1 MAQVL
6 SQDEVDALL
15 NAVNDGDS
23 SSGGSSGGNSD
34 SGGGSS
40 SDDNDENIQT
50 YDLTNQDRVIRGR
63 MPILEIIYERFI
75 RSFRVS
81 LSNSLRKISTI
92 SIISTDLLKFGEFVN
107 TLPIPSCM
115 CIMRFNELRG
125 PALLVFESKL
135 SYAIIDSYFGGTDR
149 PFTKIEGKEFT
160 MIELSFMR
168 KIMDMAINDLEE
180 AWAPVHRIDAQYL
193 RTEINPQFV
202 GVVPPSDVIIATTLE
217 VEFES
222 ASGTIMIIVPYS
234 TIEPIKQKL
243 SSSFQTDNEM
253 ADSIWTQA
261 MNEHVKNTNATIVVR
276 LGEAEMTLGD
286 LLTLE
291 LGDIIPL
298 NQDASGEVN
307 VAIEGVDKM
316 KCLMG
321 TYKGNRAVQ
330 ITQINKVETYEAN
343 ELE

>member
-15 NAVNDGDS
+15 NAVNDDGDT
-23 SSGGSSGGNSD
+23 
-34 SGGGSS
+34 GGGELGG
-40 SDDNDENIQT
+40 DGGDGEADENDANIQP

-75 RSFRVS
+75 RQFRVS

-92 SIISTDLLKFGEFVN
+92 SMISTDLLKFGEFVN

-125 PALLVFESKL
+125 PALIVFESKL
-135 SYAIIDSYFGGTDR
+135 AYAIIDSYFGGTDR

-160 MIELSFMR
+160 SIELSFMR
-168 KIMDMAINDLEE
+168 RVMDMAISDLED
-180 AWAPVHRIDAQYL
+180 AWAPVHKIDAQYS

-202 GVVPPSDVIIATTLE
+202 GVVPPSDVIITTTFE

-222 ASGTIMIIVPYS
+222 ASGTIMVVIPYS

-243 SSSFQTDNEM
+243 SSSFQADN
-253 ADSIWTQA
+253 DVIDTLWTRSMQG
-261 MNEHVKNTNATIVVR
+261 HVQDAEATAIVK
-276 LGEAEMTLGD
+276 LGETEMTIGD
-286 LLTLE
+286 LIGLQV
-291 LGDIIPL
+291 GDIIPL
-298 NQDASGEVN
+298 SQEVSGELDLE
-307 VAIEGVDKM
+307 IEDAKKM
-316 KCLMG
+316 KCLIG
-321 TYKGNRAVQ
+321 VYKGNRAVQ
-330 ITQINKVETYEAN
+330 ISRRIR
-343 ELE
+343 

>member
-23 SSGGSSGGNSD
+23 DDFLGSDGGD
-34 SGGGSS
+34 FDDDD
-40 SDDNDENIQT
+40 SDDNIQP

-92 SIISTDLLKFGEFVN
+92 SMISTDLLKFGEFVN

-135 SYAIIDSYFGGTDR
+135 AYAIIDSYFGGTDR

-160 MIELSFMR
+160 AIELSFM
-168 KIMDMAINDLEE
+168 KKVMDMAISDLEE
-180 AWAPVHRIDAQYL
+180 AWAPVHRIDAQFI

-222 ASGTIMIIVPYS
+222 ASGTIMIVVPYS

-243 SSSFQTDNEM
+243 SSSYQTDNDM

-261 MNEHVKNTNATIVVR
+261 MNEHIKHAQATIVVK
-276 LGEAEMTLGD
+276 LGEASMTVGD

-291 LGDIIPL
+291 KGDIIPL
-298 NQDASGEVN
+298 NQEASGEVTAE
-307 VAIEGVDKM
+307 VQGVDKM
-316 KCLMG
+316 KCLIG

-330 ITQINKVETYEAN
+330 ITHVDKTPKGSIQFKHED
-343 ELE
+343 

>member
-15 NAVNDGDS
+15 NAVNDDGDEDTDT
-23 SSGGSSGGNSD
+23 SSGDDVFSELDDSD
-34 SGGGSS
+34 A
-40 SDDNDENIQT
+40 NIQP

-75 RSFRVS
+75 RQFRVS

-92 SIISTDLLKFGEFVN
+92 SMISTDLLKFGEFVN

-125 PALLVFESKL
+125 PALIVFESKL
-135 SYAIIDSYFGGTDR
+135 AYAIIDSYFGGTDR

-160 MIELSFMR
+160 SIELSFMR
-168 KIMDMAINDLEE
+168 RVMDMAINDLEE
-180 AWAPVHRIDAQYL
+180 AWAPVHRIDAQYV

-202 GVVPPSDVIIATTLE
+202 GVVPPSDVIITTTFE

-222 ASGTIMIIVPYS
+222 ASGTIMVVIPYS

-243 SSSFQTDNEM
+243 SSSFQADN
-253 ADSIWTQA
+253 DVVDTLWTRSMQD
-261 MNEHVKNTNATIVVR
+261 HVQHAEAIAIVK
-276 LGEAEMTLGD
+276 LGETEMSIGD
-286 LLTLE
+286 LISLQP
-291 LGDIIPL
+291 GDIIPL
-298 NQDASGEVN
+298 GQEVSGELDLE
-307 VAIEGVDKM
+307 IEDAKKM
-316 KCLMG
+316 KCLIG
-321 TYKGNRAVQ
+321 IYKGNRAVQ
-330 ITQINKVETYEAN
+330 ITRRIT
-343 ELE
+343 

>member
-15 NAVNDGDS
+15 SAVNDGGSDS
-23 SSGGSSGGNSD
+23 ISLGGSD
-34 SGGGSS
+34 STGSNN
-40 SDDNDENIQT
+40 DDSDENIQP

-115 CIMRFNELRG
+115 CIMRYNELRG
-125 PALLVFESKL
+125 PALFVFESKL

-160 MIELSFMR
+160 PIELHFMR
-168 KIMDMAINDLEE
+168 KVMDMAINDLEE
-180 AWAPVHRIDAQYL
+180 AWAPVHRIDAQFL

-222 ASGTIMIIVPYS
+222 ASGTIMIVVPYS

-261 MNEHVKNTNATIVVR
+261 INEHIKNANAEMIVR

-291 LGDIIPL
+291 PGDIIPL
-298 NQDASGEVN
+298 NQDASGEVT

-316 KCLMG
+316 KCVMG
-321 TYKGNRAVQ
+321 THKGNRAVQ
-330 ITQINKVETYEAN
+330 ITKINEPVYYEN
-343 ELE
+343 QDD

>member
-15 NAVNDGDS
+15 NAVNDGDADDLLDE
-23 SSGGSSGGNSD
+23 GGAGGFGAD
-34 SGGGSS
+34 EE
-40 SDDNDENIQT
+40 DDNIQT

-92 SIISTDLLKFGEFVN
+92 SMISTDLLKFGEFVN

-135 SYAIIDSYFGGTDR
+135 AYAIIDSYFGGTDR

-160 MIELSFMR
+160 QIELSFM
-168 KIMDMAINDLEE
+168 KKVMDMAISDLEE
-180 AWAPVHRIDAQYL
+180 SWAPVHRIDAQYL

-222 ASGTIMIIVPYS
+222 ASGTIMIVVPYS

-243 SSSFQTDNEM
+243 SSSFQTDNDM

-261 MNEHVKNTNATIVVR
+261 MNEHIKDARATLVVK
-276 LGEAEMTLGD
+276 LGEAEMTVGD
-286 LLTLE
+286 LVTLE
-291 LGDIIPL
+291 KGDIIPL
-298 NQDASGEVN
+298 NQEASGEVTLA
-307 VAIEGVDKM
+307 VEGVEKM
-316 KCLMG
+316 KCLIG
-321 TYKGNRAVQ
+321 VHKGNRAVQ
-330 ITQINKVETYEAN
+330 VTKLISRD
-343 ELE
+343 

>member
-23 SSGGSSGGNSD
+23 DDFLGGSSD
-34 SGGGSS
+34 SGGL
-40 SDDNDENIQT
+40 DDDDSDENIQP

-75 RSFRVS
+75 RAFRVS

-92 SIISTDLLKFGEFVN
+92 SMISTDLLKFGEFVN

-135 SYAIIDSYFGGTDR
+135 AYAIIDSYFGGTDR

-160 MIELSFMR
+160 AIELSFM
-168 KIMDMAINDLEE
+168 KKVMDMAIADLEE
-180 AWAPVHRIDAQYL
+180 AWAPVHRIDAQFI

-222 ASGTIMIIVPYS
+222 ASGTIMIVVPYS

-243 SSSFQTDNEM
+243 SSSYQTDNDM

-261 MNEHVKNTNATIVVR
+261 MNEHIKQAVATIVVK
-276 LGEAEMTLGD
+276 LGEASMTVGD

-291 LGDIIPL
+291 KGDIIPL
-298 NQDASGEVN
+298 NQEASGEVSAE
-307 VAIEGVDKM
+307 VQGVEKM
-316 KCLMG
+316 KCLIG

-330 ITQINKVETYEAN
+330 VTRIDRTPRGHIQLRKED
-343 ELE
+343 

>member
-15 NAVNDGDS
+15 NAVNDEAEPSAGGVNGSGDS
-23 SSGGSSGGNSD
+23 DGEFSEVTDSD
-34 SGGGSS
+34 A
-40 SDDNDENIQT
+40 NIQT

-75 RSFRVS
+75 RQFRVS

-92 SIISTDLLKFGEFVN
+92 SMISTDLLKFGEFVN

-125 PALLVFESKL
+125 PALIVFESKL
-135 SYAIIDSYFGGTDR
+135 AYAIIDSYFGGTDR

-160 MIELSFMR
+160 SIELSFMR
-168 KIMDMAINDLEE
+168 RVMDMAINDLEE
-180 AWAPVHRIDAQYL
+180 AWAPVHRIDAQYT

-202 GVVPPSDVIIATTLE
+202 GVVPPSDVIITTTFE

-222 ASGTIMIIVPYS
+222 ASGTIMVVIPYS

-243 SSSFQTDNEM
+243 SSSFQADN
-253 ADSIWTQA
+253 DVVDTIWMRSMQ
-261 MNEHVKNTNATIVVR
+261 EHVQHAEATAIVK
-276 LGEAEMTLGD
+276 LGETEMNIGD
-286 LLTLE
+286 LISLQV
-291 LGDIIPL
+291 GDIIPL
-298 NQDASGEVN
+298 SQEVSGELDLE
-307 VAIEGVDKM
+307 IEDAKKM
-316 KCLMG
+316 KCLVG
-321 TYKGNRAVQ
+321 LYKGNRAVQ
-330 ITQINKVETYEAN
+330 ITRRIT
-343 ELE
+343 

>member
-1 MAQVL
+1 MSMAQVL

-15 NAVNDGDS
+15 NAVNDGDTDDLLD
-23 SSGGSSGGNSD
+23 D
-34 SGGGSS
+34 SGGGGGFGADE
-40 SDDNDENIQT
+40 DDDNIQT

-92 SIISTDLLKFGEFVN
+92 SMISTDLLKFGEFVN

-135 SYAIIDSYFGGTDR
+135 AYAIIDSYFGGTDR

-160 MIELSFMR
+160 SIELSFMKR
-168 KIMDMAINDLEE
+168 VMDMAISDLEE
-180 AWAPVHRIDAQYL
+180 AWQPVHKIDAQYM

-202 GVVPPSDVIIATTLE
+202 GVVPPSDVIITTTFE

-222 ASGTIMIIVPYS
+222 ASGTIMVVIPYS

-243 SSSFQTDNEM
+243 SSSYQTENDVV
-253 ADSIWTQA
+253 DSLWTRSMQ
-261 MNEHVKNTNATIVVR
+261 EHVQHAEATAVVK
-276 LGEAEMTLGD
+276 LGETEMTIGD
-286 LLTLE
+286 LIGLQV
-291 LGDIIPL
+291 GDVIPL
-298 NQDASGEVN
+298 AQEVSGELDLE
-307 VAIEGVDKM
+307 IEDSK
-316 KCLMG
+316 K
-321 TYKGNRAVQ
+321 
-330 ITQINKVETYEAN
+330 
-343 ELE
+343 